1 MRNSFQCIWLI
12 VLVIFLIGCQPRGLN
27 EDANI
32 VPEIFQ
38 EHEETPEASDFK
50 EQETSN
56 PATKSEQENIGRGF
70 HDGSPFP
77 RCSGKF
83 IRLSYPPVNLDKIT
97 YIIPMGGL
105 AGEHV
110 APIDH
115 QYYQNFFN
123 TEANIDVYAPA
134 DGIVTDIQ
142 HMGSFRGDRQREP
155 FDDYRVVIEH
165 TCTISTIFIHI
176 DKLSDKVKAVAP
188 RPGEYVSVNV
198 PVKAGEVI
206 GWFDNNVDFNVVDKE
221 FTINFI
227 NPESYE
233 SDPNRAHI
241 QDPFYYYDEPL
252 KTKLI
257 SKSLRTAKP
266 EGGTIDY
273 DIDGALTG
281 TWFREGTKGWGG
293 LRQERYWADHLAV
306 VPNNIDPEHFIFSIG
321 TFDGIARQFGVK
333 GNAPEPSQVGKE
345 TDLVKYELVEYKI
358 YDGGKEFDYRNLAKG
373 LKAKNDDFVQGVVLL
388 QLLEDR
394 KLKFEAFPGKTADE
408 VSGFSERAQIYVR

>member
-1 MRNSFQCIWLI
+1 MRNSFRLICLI
-12 VLVIFLIGCQPRGLN
+12 VLAIFIIGCQPRGLKQ
-27 EDANI
+27 ETSI
-32 VPEIFQ
+32 VPERVQ
-38 EHEETPEASDFK
+38 ENAEKPNESNLHEP
-50 EQETSN
+50 ETSI
-56 PATKSEQENIGRGF
+56 PAASRGQEDIGRNFDG
-70 HDGSPFP
+70 GSPFP

-83 IRLSYPPVNLDKIT
+83 IKLSYPPVNLDKIT

-123 TEANIDVYAPA
+123 KEANIEVYAPA

-142 HMGSFRGDRQREP
+142 HMGSFRGDQQREP
-155 FDDYRVVIEH
+155 FDDYRIVIEH

-176 DKLSDKVKAVAP
+176 DRLSDRIKAVAP
-188 RPGEYVSVNV
+188 KPGEYTSVNV

-206 GWFDNNVDFNVVDKE
+206 GWFDSNVDFNAVDKE
-221 FTINFI
+221 FSIRFI

-233 SDPNRAHI
+233 KDPNRAHI

-252 KTKLI
+252 KTKLM

-281 TWFREGTKGWGG
+281 TWFKEGTKGWGG
-293 LRQERYWADHLAV
+293 LKQERYWADHLAV
-306 VPNNIDPEHFIFSIG
+306 VPNNIDPEHFILSIG
-321 TFDGIARQFGVK
+321 TFNGIARQFGVK
-333 GNAPEPSQVGKE
+333 GNAPEPSTVGKE
-345 TDLVKYELVEYKI
+345 TGLVKYELVEYKL
-358 YDGGKEFDYRNLAKG
+358 YDGSKEFDYRNLAKG
-373 LKAKNDDFVQGVVLL
+373 LKAKNDDFVQGVALV

-408 VSGFSERAQIYVR
+408 VNGFSERAQIYVR